1 MKRLSEPQIVAL
13 VAAKHQRLYWTAGTG
28 RYFRKTGYDER
39 IVRAWTV
46 ESLLQQGLVTEFRP
60 VQFGV
65 SPVPITDKGL
75 AALEDG

>member
-1 MKRLSEPQIVAL
+1 VKLSEPQIIAL
-13 VAAKHQRLYWTAGTG
+13 VAARHQRLYWTAGTG

-65 SPVPITDKGL
+65 SLVPITDKGL